1 MANEITTVETRI
13 NGKQAKAELAE
24 MQQRCK
30 DLQKA
35 YTDAAKA
42 GDKSAKDIYKELKTA
57 RQELRQMQRDV
68 VNVDNVLKNLSK
80 ASPKE
85 LSTTLRTLTRQL
97 NDIERGSA
105 AWDEQKKKIAAVKA
119 ELQKVNT
126 VVGEQEKGWARVKS
140 TIQAWQVGIVAAI
153 GAVTR
158 FVSGIGNSVE
168 AFAAMD
174 HEMTNVQKYTGMTKD
189 QVESLNESFK
199 KMDTRTSREELNKL
213 AQDAGRLGKSSEED
227 VLGFVRAADQI
238 NVALDDLGEGATLTL
253 SKLTGIFGDEAIYG
267 TETALL
273 KVGSVINEL
282 SQNCSASAPFIA
294 EFTSRLGGVASQAHM
309 NISQVMGFAAVL
321 DTANA
326 GLEASSTALSQI
338 IVKLYKEPA
347 KFANAAGMDVK
358 KFTELVKT
366 DANAAL
372 IELLDTMSKSGD
384 MSVLAPMLADMGVK
398 GSEAVKTLTTLA
410 GRIDDVKAQQQAAAE
425 AYAEGTSVTNEAA
438 IQNGD
443 YQAQLV
449 KSKNAL
455 HELTVELGAKLA
467 PVMTTTNNVL
477 VGLGRALMSVVGW
490 VNQHWRLLL
499 SLTAAVVAYNVAVNL
514 AVIRTKALALWTS
527 TITVLQKAWTA
538 VQMLAASAVA
548 LLSGNVTRATAA
560 FRVFSGVLKANPI
573 GLLVSVITAAVAGLA
588 LLATKTR
595 EQSAAQKALNDIK
608 KDAVSKSQE
617 EITKINLLVGAMNDE
632 HLSMKE
638 RARAANELNRII
650 PNYNAQLDAT
660 TGKYK
665 ANKKAL
671 DDYITSLIR
680 QYEVEGAKAQ
690 LSDIG
695 KKRAQARI
703 DLAEAG
709 KSLDAAKQN
718 AANLATQKAVG
729 SGGAAPSSSA
739 MAQMGASAEIAG
751 AERRIRKL
759 NDDIKNLNAIEKTIT
774 DAYKSDI
781 YKSVVNSTVSGTGD
795 NDPDDGDGGGGKG
808 NQSGKF
814 DAEENW
820 QAEQELRAEIAY
832 KQGELSFKQ
841 YTEKI
846 ASINDEFYKKILS
859 RTDLSEKERLEYTNE
874 MLDSKRKAEED
885 SAKISAQEEQQRYDE
900 KMARWK
906 QRYIDDEISRET
918 YNAGLEL
925 IELDHHTRLT
935 KIYKDGTDERK
946 KAEKAIQELELK
958 SKGGTA
964 SANTDGMQ
972 AAEFKQKYFGN
983 SAEEDAAAYGASM
996 AVLDAVYNDEVA
1008 KAAGNKQEL
1017 LRLEEAYQQAKAS
1030 LAKQYNQQIADD
1042 QVSAAEEAY
1051 NRMQDFFNSDGYQKT
1066 SQAVGSVMGGLSDIF
1081 SGVTSLIQANLQM
1094 QTDAIEKR
1102 YDKEISL
1109 AEGNNYKVK
1118 KLEDKRDK
1126 EIAKAKNKANKKMF
1140 AMQLIQ
1146 AIAQTAQNAITGF
1159 GTGLQAGFPL
1169 GLVLAPALA
1178 SMALIS
1184 GGIQIAMIKKQQQ
1197 QAASTGYS
1205 AGGFTKPGAV
1215 NEPAGIV
1222 HAGEWVASQRLVN
1235 NPKTRPL
1242 INALEQAQRSN
1253 TIGTISSAD
1262 VSRSITAPMATAS
1275 AASEDKTAS
1284 NRDELAT
1291 TLRKLNTRL
1300 EQPFVTVNTV
1310 TGDTGIKKAQDD
1322 YERLMRNKNPK
1333 K

>member
-13 NGKQAKAELAE
+13 NGRQAKAELAE

-42 GDKSAKDIYKELKTA
+42 GDKSAKDIYKELKVA
-57 RQELRQMQRDV
+57 RNELRQMQRDV
-68 VNVDNVLKNLSK
+68 VSVDNVLKNLSK

-85 LSTTLRTLTRQL
+85 LSSTLRTLTRQL

-105 AWDEQKKKIAAVKA
+105 AWEEQKRKIAAVKA

-140 TIQAWQVGIVAAI
+140 NIKEWQVGIVAAI

-174 HEMTNVQKYTGMTKD
+174 HEMTNVQKYTGMTKE

-253 SKLTGIFGDEAIYG
+253 SKLTGIFGDEEIYG

-384 MSVLAPMLADMGVK
+384 MSVLAPMLDDMGVK

-425 AYAEGTSVTNEAA
+425 AYAEGTSVTKEAA

-449 KSKNAL
+449 KSKKAL
-455 HELTVELGAKLA
+455 HELVVELGAKLA
-467 PVMTTTNNVL
+467 PIMTTTNNVL

-490 VNQHWRLLL
+490 VNQHWRLLV

-548 LLSGNVTRATAA
+548 LLSGNVSRATAA

-608 KDAVSKSQE
+608 KDAVGKAQE
-617 EITKINLLVGAMNDE
+617 EITKINLLNAAMNDE
-632 HLSMKE
+632 NLSMKE

-690 LSDIG
+690 LADIG

-709 KSLDAAKQN
+709 KSLDAAKKN

-781 YKSVVNSTVSGTGD
+781 YKSVVNNTVSGTGD
-795 NDPDDGDGGGGKG
+795 NAPDDGDGGGGKG
-808 NQSGKF
+808 NQPGKF

-832 KQGELSFKQ
+832 KKGELSYKQ

-846 ASINDEFYKKILS
+846 ASINDEFYRKILS

-874 MLDSKRKAEED
+874 MLDAKQKAEGD
-885 SAKISAQEEQQRYDE
+885 GAKVSAQDEQQRYE
-900 KMARWK
+900 ERMARWK

-918 YNAGLEL
+918 YNEGLEL
-925 IELDHHTRLT
+925 IELDHQTRLT
-935 KIYKDGTDERK
+935 KIYKEGTEERK
-946 KAEKAIQELELK
+946 KAEKAIQDLELK

-964 SANTDGMQ
+964 SANTDDKQ
-972 AAEFKQKYFGN
+972 AADFKQKYFGN

-1126 EIAKAKNKANKKMF
+1126 DIAKAKNKANKKMF

-1275 AASEDKTAS
+1275 AASEAKTAS

-1322 YERLMRNKNPK
+1322 YERLMRNKNK

>member
-30 DLQKA
+30 DLQRA

-80 ASPKE
+80 ASPRE

-105 AWDEQKKKIAAVKA
+105 AWDEQKRKIAAVKA

-140 TIQAWQVGIVAAI
+140 TVQAWQVGIVAAI

-189 QVESLNESFK
+189 QVESLNEEFK

-372 IELLDTMSKSGD
+372 IELLGTMSKSGD

-425 AYAEGTSVTNEAA
+425 AYAEGTSVTKEAS

-449 KSKNAL
+449 KSKKAL
-455 HELTVELGAKLA
+455 HELVVELGAKLA

-490 VNQHWRLLL
+490 VNQHWRLLV

-514 AVIRTKALALWTS
+514 AVIKTKALALWTS

-608 KDAVSKSQE
+608 KDAASKAQE
-617 EITKINLLVGAMNDE
+617 EITKINLLVDAMNDE
-632 HLSMKE
+632 NLSMKE

-660 TGKYK
+660 TGKYRANASALKDYVTQLVRKYEIEGAKDKLAAIGKQRAEASLNLAK
-665 ANKKAL
+665 ANKELENAQKG
-671 DDYITSLIR
+671 T
-680 QYEVEGAKAQ
+680 AKAPDNQ
-690 LSDIG
+690 FVPAGAAIDATS
-695 KKRAQARI
+695 RAQIAKESTITGIKGRI
-703 DLAEAG
+703 
-709 KSLDAAKQN
+709 
-718 AANLATQKAVG
+718 
-729 SGGAAPSSSA
+729 
-739 MAQMGASAEIAG
+739 
-751 AERRIRKL
+751 ERI
-759 NDDIKNLNAIEKTIT
+759 NKTIEGL
-774 DAYKSDI
+774 DKQVAAISDVYGEGLRKSAVESIVEDT
-781 YKSVVNSTVSGTGD
+781 SPESTGTGT
-795 NDPDDGDGGGGKG
+795 GGGKG

-814 DAEENW
+814 DSEENW

-832 KQGELSFKQ
+832 KQGELSYKQ

-846 ASINDEFYKKILS
+846 ASINDEFYKKILN
-859 RTDLSEKERLEYTNE
+859 RTDLSEKECLEYTNE

-885 SAKISAQEEQQRYDE
+885 SAKISAQGEQQRYDE

-918 YNAGLEL
+918 YNEGLEL
-925 IELDHHTRLT
+925 IELDHQTRLT
-935 KIYKDGTDERK
+935 KIYKEGTEGRK
-946 KAEKAIQELELK
+946 KAEKAIQDLELK

-964 SANTDGMQ
+964 SANSDDKQ
-972 AAEFKQKYFGN
+972 AAEFRQKYFGN

-996 AVLDAVYNDEVA
+996 AVLDAVYNEEVA

-1017 LRLEEAYQQAKAS
+1017 LRLEEAYQQAKLS

-1140 AMQLIQ
+1140 AMQIIQ
-1146 AIAQTAQNAITGF
+1146 AVAQTAQNAITGF

-1178 SMALIS
+1178 TMALVS

-1197 QAASTGYS
+1197 QAASTGY
-1205 AGGFTKPGAV
+1205 AVGGFTKPGAV

-1222 HAGEWVASQRLVN
+1222 HAGEWVASQKLVN

-1242 INALEQAQRSN
+1242 INALEEAQRSN

-1275 AASEDKTAS
+1275 AASEAKTES

>member
-68 VNVDNVLKNLSK
+68 VNVDNVLKNLTK

-153 GAVTR
+153 GAVAR

-425 AYAEGTSVTNEAA
+425 AYAEGTSVTKEAA

-449 KSKNAL
+449 KSKKAL
-455 HELTVELGAKLA
+455 HELVVELGAKLA

-490 VNQHWRLLL
+490 VNQHWRLLV

-514 AVIRTKALALWTS
+514 AVIRVKALALWTS
-527 TITVLQKAWTA
+527 TITVLQKAWAA

-560 FRVFSGVLKANPI
+560 FRVFSSVLKANPI

-608 KDAVSKSQE
+608 KDAVSKAQE
-617 EITKINLLVGAMNDE
+617 EITKINLLVDAMNDE
-632 HLSMKE
+632 NLSMKE
-638 RARAANELNRII
+638 RAKAANELNRII

-665 ANKKAL
+665 ANASAL
-671 DDYITSLIR
+671 KDYVTQLVR
-680 QYEVEGAKAQ
+680 KYEIEGAKDKLAA
-690 LSDIG
+690 IG
-695 KKRAQARI
+695 KQRAEASLNLAKANKELENAQKGTAKAPDNQFVPAGAAIDATSRAQIAKESTITGIKGRI
-703 DLAEAG
+703 
-709 KSLDAAKQN
+709 
-718 AANLATQKAVG
+718 
-729 SGGAAPSSSA
+729 
-739 MAQMGASAEIAG
+739 
-751 AERRIRKL
+751 ERI
-759 NDDIKNLNAIEKTIT
+759 NKTIEGL
-774 DAYKSDI
+774 DKQVAAISDVYGEGLRKSAVESIVEDT
-781 YKSVVNSTVSGTGD
+781 SPEGTGT
-795 NDPDDGDGGGGKG
+795 GTGGGKG

-814 DAEENW
+814 DTEENW
-820 QAEQELRAEIAY
+820 QVEQELRAEIDY
-832 KQGELSFKQ
+832 KQGELSYKQ

-918 YNAGLEL
+918 YNEGLEL
-925 IELDHHTRLT
+925 IELDHQTRLT
-935 KIYKDGTDERK
+935 KIYKDGTEERK
-946 KAEKAIQELELK
+946 KAEKAIQDLELK

-964 SANTDGMQ
+964 SANTDDKQ
-972 AAEFKQKYFGN
+972 AADFKQKYFGN

-1017 LRLEEAYQQAKAS
+1017 LRLEEAYQQAKLS

-1126 EIAKAKNKANKKMF
+1126 DIAKAKNKANKKMF

-1197 QAASTGYS
+1197 QAASTGYA

-1222 HAGEWVASQRLVN
+1222 HSGEWVASQRLVN
-1235 NPKTRPL
+1235 NPETRPL

-1275 AASEDKTAS
+1275 AASEAKTAS

-1322 YERLMRNKNPK
+1322 YERLMRNKNK

>member
-13 NGKQAKAELAE
+13 NGKQAKTELAE

-35 YTDAAKA
+35 YADAAKA
-42 GDKSAKDIYKELKTA
+42 GDKSAKDIYKELKIA
-57 RQELRQMQRDV
+57 RNELRQMQRDV
-68 VNVDNVLKNLSK
+68 VSVDNVLKNLSK

-105 AWDEQKKKIAAVKA
+105 AWEEQKRKIAAVKA

-126 VVGEQEKGWARVKS
+126 VVGEQEKGWARVKNGIKS
-140 TIQAWQVGIVAAI
+140 WQAGIAAGI
-153 GAVTR
+153 GYIKD

-189 QVESLNESFK
+189 QVESLNEEFK

-213 AQDAGRLGKSSEED
+213 AQDAGRLGKTSEED

-253 SKLTGIFGDEAIYG
+253 SKLTGIFGDEKIYG

-347 KFANAAGMDVK
+347 KFAEAAGIDVK

-372 IELLDTMSKSGD
+372 IELLDTMRKSGD

-425 AYAEGTSVTNEAA
+425 AYAEGTSVTREAE
-438 IQNGD
+438 IQNSD
-443 YQAQLV
+443 YQAQLE
-449 KSKNAL
+449 KSKKSL
-455 HELTVELGAKLA
+455 HELTIELGMKLA
-467 PVMTTTNNVL
+467 SVMTTTNNIL
-477 VGLGRALMSVVGW
+477 VGLGRAFMSVAGW
-490 VNQHWRLLL
+490 VGEHWRLLVT
-499 SLTAAVVAYNVAVNL
+499 LTAAIVAYNVAVNL

-527 TITVLQKAWTA
+527 AITVLQKAWTA
-538 VQMLAASAVA
+538 VQMLAAAAVA

-588 LLATKTR
+588 LLITRTKQ
-595 EQSAAQKALNDIK
+595 QSAAQKALNKIK
-608 KDAVSKSQE
+608 EEAVVKAQD
-617 EITKINLLVGAMNDE
+617 EIRNVNLLVEAMNDVR
-632 HLSMKE
+632 LSMEE
-638 RARAANELNRII
+638 RAKAANELNRII
-650 PNYNAQLDAT
+650 PDYNAQLDAT

-665 ANKKAL
+665 SNKKAL
-671 DDYITSLIR
+671 DDYIASLIR

-703 DLAEAG
+703 DLIEAG
-709 KSLDAAKQN
+709 KSLNAAKQN
-718 AANLATQKAVG
+718 AANLATQKVAG

-751 AERRIRKL
+751 AERRINKL
-759 NDDIKNLNAIEKTIT
+759 NDTIKNLDELEKTIV
-774 DAYKSDI
+774 DAYKPGLIASAI
-781 YKSVVNSTVSGTGD
+781 ASTTPETDGID
-795 NDPDDGDGGGGKG
+795 PPDDTDKDKG
-808 NQSGKF
+808 SKPGKF

-832 KQGELSFKQ
+832 KQGELSYKQ

-846 ASINDEFYKKILS
+846 AAINDEFYQKILS
-859 RTDLSEKERLEYTNE
+859 RTDLSENERLEYTND
-874 MLDSKRKAEED
+874 MLDAKRKAEED
-885 SAKISAQEEQQRYDE
+885 SAKISAQAEQQRYDE
-900 KMARWK
+900 NMARWK
-906 QRYIDDEISRET
+906 QRYIDDEISREA
-918 YNAGLEL
+918 YNEGLEL
-925 IELDHHTRLT
+925 IELDHQTRLT
-935 KIYKDGTDERK
+935 QIYKEGTEERK
-946 KAEKAIQELELK
+946 KAEKALQDAQLK
-958 SKGGTA
+958 SKNENPVKA
-964 SANTDGMQ
+964 DDGQ
-972 AAEFKQKYFGN
+972 AAQFKQKYFGN
-983 SAEEDAAAYGASM
+983 NAEENAAAYAASM
-996 AVLDAVYNDEVA
+996 SVLDTVYQDEVA
-1008 KAAGNKQEL
+1008 KAAGNKEEL
-1017 LRLEEAYQQAKAS
+1017 LRLEEAYQQAR
-1030 LAKQYNQQIADD
+1030 LNIAKQYNQEIGDD
-1042 QVSAAEEAY
+1042 QVSAAENAY
-1051 NRMQDFFNSDGYQKT
+1051 NNMQEFFNSEGYQKT
-1066 SQAVGSVMGGLSDIF
+1066 SQAVGNVMGGLNDIF

-1109 AEGNNYKVK
+1109 AEGNSYKVK

-1140 AMQLIQ
+1140 AMQIIQ

-1178 SMALIS
+1178 AMALVS

-1197 QAASTGYS
+1197 QAASTGY
-1205 AGGFTKPGAV
+1205 AVGGFTKPGAV

-1222 HAGEWVASQRLVN
+1222 HAGEWVASQKLVN

-1275 AASEDKTAS
+1275 AASETKTTS
-1284 NRDELAT
+1284 NRDELT
-1291 TLRKLNTRL
+1291 STLQQLNTRL
-1300 EQPFVTVNTV
+1300 QQPFVTVNTI

-1322 YERLMRNKNPK
+1322 YEKLMRNKNPK
-1333 K
+1333 TK

>member
-42 GDKSAKDIYKELKTA
+42 GDKSAKDIFKELKTA

-97 NDIERGSA
+97 NDVERGSA
-105 AWDEQKKKIAAVKA
+105 AWDEQKRKIAAVKA
-119 ELQKVNT
+119 ELQKVNA
-126 VVGEQEKGWARVKS
+126 VVGEQEKGWARLKS
-140 TIQAWQVGIVAAI
+140 TVQAWQVGIVAAI

-174 HEMTNVQKYTGMTKD
+174 HEMTNVQKYTGMTKE

-282 SQNCSASAPFIA
+282 SQNCSASAPYIA

-425 AYAEGTSVTNEAA
+425 AYAEGTSVTKEAA

-449 KSKNAL
+449 KSKKAL
-455 HELTVELGAKLA
+455 HELVVELGAKLA

-490 VNQHWRLLL
+490 VNQHWRLLV

-514 AVIRTKALALWTS
+514 AVIRVKALALWTS

-608 KDAVSKSQE
+608 KDAVSKSQD
-617 EITKINLLVGAMNDE
+617 EITKINLLVDAMNDE
-632 HLSMKE
+632 NLSMKE
-638 RARAANELNRII
+638 RAKAANELNRII

-665 ANKKAL
+665 ANASAL
-671 DDYITSLIR
+671 KDYVTQLVR
-680 QYEVEGAKAQ
+680 KYEIEGAKDKLAA
-690 LSDIG
+690 IG
-695 KKRAQARI
+695 KQRAEASLNLAKANKELENAQKGTAKAHDNQFVPAGAAIDATSRAQIAKESSITGIKGRI
-703 DLAEAG
+703 
-709 KSLDAAKQN
+709 
-718 AANLATQKAVG
+718 
-729 SGGAAPSSSA
+729 
-739 MAQMGASAEIAG
+739 
-751 AERRIRKL
+751 ERI
-759 NDDIKNLNAIEKTIT
+759 NKTIEGL
-774 DAYKSDI
+774 DKQVAAISDVYGEGLRKSAVESIVEDT
-781 YKSVVNSTVSGTGD
+781 SPEGTGT
-795 NDPDDGDGGGGKG
+795 GTGGGKG

-814 DAEENW
+814 DTEENW

-832 KQGELSFKQ
+832 KQGELSYKQ

-846 ASINDEFYKKILS
+846 ASINDEFYKKIRN
-859 RTDLSEKERLEYTNE
+859 RTDLSEKERLGYTNE

-906 QRYIDDEISRET
+906 QRYSDDEISRET

-925 IELDHHTRLT
+925 IELDHQTRLT

-964 SANTDGMQ
+964 SANTDGKQ

-1197 QAASTGYS
+1197 QAASTGYA

-1275 AASEDKTAS
+1275 AASEAKTAS

>member
-68 VNVDNVLKNLSK
+68 VNVDNVLKNLTK

-158 FVSGIGNSVE
+158 FVSGIGNSVG

-425 AYAEGTSVTNEAA
+425 AYAEGTSVTKEAA

-443 YQAQLV
+443 YQAHLV
-449 KSKNAL
+449 KSKKAL
-455 HELTVELGAKLA
+455 HELVVELGAKLA

-477 VGLGRALMSVVGW
+477 VGLGRALMSVIGW
-490 VNQHWRLLL
+490 VNQHWRLLV

-608 KDAVSKSQE
+608 KDAVSKAQE
-617 EITKINLLVGAMNDE
+617 EITKINLLNAAMNDE
-632 HLSMKE
+632 NLSMKE
-638 RARAANELNRII
+638 RAKAANELNRII

-660 TGKYK
+660 TSKYRANASALKDYVTQLVRKYEIEGAKDKLSAIGKQRAEASLNLAK
-665 ANKKAL
+665 ANKELENAQKG
-671 DDYITSLIR
+671 T
-680 QYEVEGAKAQ
+680 AKAPDNQ
-690 LSDIG
+690 FVPAGAAIDATS
-695 KKRAQARI
+695 RAQIAKESTITGIKGRI
-703 DLAEAG
+703 
-709 KSLDAAKQN
+709 
-718 AANLATQKAVG
+718 
-729 SGGAAPSSSA
+729 
-739 MAQMGASAEIAG
+739 
-751 AERRIRKL
+751 ERI
-759 NDDIKNLNAIEKTIT
+759 NKTIEGL
-774 DAYKSDI
+774 DKQVAAISDVYGEGLRKSAVESIVEDT
-781 YKSVVNSTVSGTGD
+781 SPEGTSTGT
-795 NDPDDGDGGGGKG
+795 GGGKG

-814 DAEENW
+814 DSEENW

-832 KQGELSFKQ
+832 KQGELSYKQ

-925 IELDHHTRLT
+925 IELDHQTRLT

-964 SANTDGMQ
+964 SANTDDKQ

-1017 LRLEEAYQQAKAS
+1017 LRLEEAYQQAKLS

-1126 EIAKAKNKANKKMF
+1126 DIAKAKNKANKKMF
-1140 AMQLIQ
+1140 AMQVIQ

-1275 AASEDKTAS
+1275 AASEAKTAS
-1284 NRDELAT
+1284 NSDELAT

-1322 YERLMRNKNPK
+1322 YERLMRNKNK

>member
-30 DLQKA
+30 DLQRA

-80 ASPKE
+80 ASPRE

-105 AWDEQKKKIAAVKA
+105 AWDEQKRKIAAVKA

-140 TIQAWQVGIVAAI
+140 TVQAWQVGIVAAI

-189 QVESLNESFK
+189 QVESLNEEFK

-338 IVKLYKEPA
+338 IVRLYKEPA

-372 IELLDTMSKSGD
+372 IELLGTMSKSGD

-425 AYAEGTSVTNEAA
+425 AYAEGTSVTKEAS

-449 KSKNAL
+449 KSKKAL
-455 HELTVELGAKLA
+455 HELVVELGAKLA

-490 VNQHWRLLL
+490 VNQHWRLLV

-514 AVIRTKALALWTS
+514 AVIKTKALALWTS

-608 KDAVSKSQE
+608 KDAASKAQE
-617 EITKINLLVGAMNDE
+617 EITKINLLVDAMNDE
-632 HLSMKE
+632 NLSMKE

-660 TGKYK
+660 TGKYRANASALKDYVTQLVRKYEIEGAKDKLAAIGKQRAEASLNLAK
-665 ANKKAL
+665 ANKELENAQKG
-671 DDYITSLIR
+671 T
-680 QYEVEGAKAQ
+680 AKAPDNQ
-690 LSDIG
+690 FVPAGAAIDATS
-695 KKRAQARI
+695 RAQIAKESTITGIKGRI
-703 DLAEAG
+703 
-709 KSLDAAKQN
+709 
-718 AANLATQKAVG
+718 
-729 SGGAAPSSSA
+729 
-739 MAQMGASAEIAG
+739 
-751 AERRIRKL
+751 ERI
-759 NDDIKNLNAIEKTIT
+759 NKTIEGL
-774 DAYKSDI
+774 DKQVAAISDVYGEGLRKSAVESIVEDT
-781 YKSVVNSTVSGTGD
+781 SPESTGTGT
-795 NDPDDGDGGGGKG
+795 GGGKG

-814 DAEENW
+814 DSEENW

-832 KQGELSFKQ
+832 KQGELSYKQ

-846 ASINDEFYKKILS
+846 ASINDEFYKKILN
-859 RTDLSEKERLEYTNE
+859 RTDLSEKECLEYTNE

-885 SAKISAQEEQQRYDE
+885 SAKISAQGEQQRYDE

-918 YNAGLEL
+918 YNEGLEL
-925 IELDHHTRLT
+925 IELDHQTRLT
-935 KIYKDGTDERK
+935 KIYKEGTEGRK
-946 KAEKAIQELELK
+946 KAEKAIQDLELK

-964 SANTDGMQ
+964 SANSDDKQ
-972 AAEFKQKYFGN
+972 AAEFRQKYFGN

-996 AVLDAVYNDEVA
+996 AVLDAVYNEEVA

-1017 LRLEEAYQQAKAS
+1017 LRLEEAYQQAKLS

-1140 AMQLIQ
+1140 AMQIIQ
-1146 AIAQTAQNAITGF
+1146 AVAQTAQNAITGF

-1178 SMALIS
+1178 TMALVS

-1197 QAASTGYS
+1197 QAASTGY
-1205 AGGFTKPGAV
+1205 AVGGFTKPGAV

-1222 HAGEWVASQRLVN
+1222 HAGEWVASQKLVN

-1242 INALEQAQRSN
+1242 INALEEAQRSN

-1275 AASEDKTAS
+1275 AASEAKTES

>member
-105 AWDEQKKKIAAVKA
+105 AWDEQKRKIAAVKA

-238 NVALDDLGEGATLTL
+238 NVALDDLGDGATLTL

-425 AYAEGTSVTNEAA
+425 AYAEGTSVTKEAA

-449 KSKNAL
+449 KSKKAL
-455 HELTVELGAKLA
+455 HELVVELGAKLA

-490 VNQHWRLLL
+490 VNQHWRLLA

-608 KDAVSKSQE
+608 KDAVSKSQD
-617 EITKINLLVGAMNDE
+617 EITKINLLVDAMNDE
-632 HLSMKE
+632 NLSMKE
-638 RARAANELNRII
+638 RAKAANELNRII

-665 ANKKAL
+665 ANASAL
-671 DDYITSLIR
+671 KDYVTQLVR
-680 QYEVEGAKAQ
+680 KYEIEGAKDKLAA
-690 LSDIG
+690 IG
-695 KKRAQARI
+695 KQRAEASLNLAKANKELENAQKGTAKAPDNQFVPAGASIDATSRAQIAKESTITGIKGRI
-703 DLAEAG
+703 
-709 KSLDAAKQN
+709 
-718 AANLATQKAVG
+718 
-729 SGGAAPSSSA
+729 
-739 MAQMGASAEIAG
+739 
-751 AERRIRKL
+751 ERI
-759 NDDIKNLNAIEKTIT
+759 NKTIEGL
-774 DAYKSDI
+774 DKQVAAISDVYGEGLRKSAVESIVEDT
-781 YKSVVNSTVSGTGD
+781 SPEGTGT
-795 NDPDDGDGGGGKG
+795 GTGGGKG

-814 DAEENW
+814 DTEENW

-832 KQGELSFKQ
+832 KQGELSYKQ

-846 ASINDEFYKKILS
+846 ASINDEFYRKILS

-906 QRYIDDEISRET
+906 QRYIDDEISQET
-918 YNAGLEL
+918 YNEGLEL
-925 IELDHHTRLT
+925 IELDHQTRLT
-935 KIYKDGTDERK
+935 KIYKDGTEERK
-946 KAEKAIQELELK
+946 KAEKAIQDMELK

-964 SANTDGMQ
+964 SANTDDKQ

-1017 LRLEEAYQQAKAS
+1017 LRLEEAYQQAKLS

-1140 AMQLIQ
+1140 AMQVIQ

-1178 SMALIS
+1178 TMALVS

-1205 AGGFTKPGAV
+1205 AGGFPTPGAV

-1275 AASEDKTAS
+1275 AASEAKTAS

-1322 YERLMRNKNPK
+1322 YERLMRNKNK

>member
-105 AWDEQKKKIAAVKA
+105 AWEEQRRKIAAVKA
-119 ELQKVNT
+119 ELQKVNA

-140 TIQAWQVGIVAAI
+140 NIKEWQVGIVAAI

-174 HEMTNVQKYTGMTKD
+174 HEMTNVQKYTGMTKE
-189 QVESLNESFK
+189 QVESLNEELK

-253 SKLTGIFGDEAIYG
+253 SKLTGIFGDEEIYG

-294 EFTSRLGGVASQAHM
+294 EFTSRLGGVASQARM

-425 AYAEGTSVTNEAA
+425 AYAEGTSVTKEAA

-449 KSKNAL
+449 KSKKAL
-455 HELTVELGAKLA
+455 HELVVELGAKLA

-490 VNQHWRLLL
+490 VNQHWRLLV

-514 AVIRTKALALWTS
+514 AVIKTKALALWTS

-608 KDAVSKSQE
+608 KDAVSKAQE

-632 HLSMKE
+632 NLSMKE
-638 RARAANELNRII
+638 RAKAANELNRII

-660 TGKYK
+660 TGKYRANASALKDYVTQLVRKYEIEGAKDKLAAIGKQRAEASLNLAK
-665 ANKKAL
+665 ANKELENAQKG
-671 DDYITSLIR
+671 T
-680 QYEVEGAKAQ
+680 AKAPDNQ
-690 LSDIG
+690 FVPAGASIDATS
-695 KKRAQARI
+695 RAQIAKESTITGIKGRI
-703 DLAEAG
+703 
-709 KSLDAAKQN
+709 
-718 AANLATQKAVG
+718 
-729 SGGAAPSSSA
+729 
-739 MAQMGASAEIAG
+739 
-751 AERRIRKL
+751 ERI
-759 NDDIKNLNAIEKTIT
+759 NKTIEGL
-774 DAYKSDI
+774 DKQVAAISDVYGEGLRKSAVESIVEDT
-781 YKSVVNSTVSGTGD
+781 SPEGTGT
-795 NDPDDGDGGGGKG
+795 GTGGGGKG
-808 NQSGKF
+808 NGAGKF

-832 KQGELSFKQ
+832 KRGELSYKQ

-846 ASINDEFYKKILS
+846 ASINDEFYKKILN

-874 MLDSKRKAEED
+874 MLDAKRKAEED
-885 SAKISAQEEQQRYDE
+885 GAKVSAQDEQQRYDD

-918 YNAGLEL
+918 YNEGLEL
-925 IELDHHTRLT
+925 IELDHQTRLT
-935 KIYKDGTDERK
+935 KIYKDGTEERK
-946 KAEKAIQELELK
+946 KAEKAIQDMELK

-964 SANTDGMQ
+964 SANTDDKQ

-1017 LRLEEAYQQAKAS
+1017 LRLEEAYQQAKLS

-1140 AMQLIQ
+1140 AMQVIQ

-1275 AASEDKTAS
+1275 AASEAKTAS

-1322 YERLMRNKNPK
+1322 YERLMRNKNK

>member
-42 GDKSAKDIYKELKTA
+42 GDKSAKNIYKELKTA

-105 AWDEQKKKIAAVKA
+105 AWDEQKRKIAAVKA
-119 ELQKVNT
+119 ELQKVNA
-126 VVGEQEKGWARVKS
+126 VVGEQEKGWARLKS
-140 TIQAWQVGIVAAI
+140 TVQAWQVGIVAAI

-253 SKLTGIFGDEAIYG
+253 SKLTGIFGDEEIYG

-358 KFTELVKT
+358 KFSELVKT

-425 AYAEGTSVTNEAA
+425 AYAEGTSVTKEAA

-449 KSKNAL
+449 KSKKAL
-455 HELTVELGAKLA
+455 HELVVELGAKLA

-490 VNQHWRLLL
+490 VNQHWRLLV

-560 FRVFSGVLKANPI
+560 FRVFLGVLKANPI

-595 EQSAAQKALNDIK
+595 EQSAAQKALTDIK
-608 KDAVSKSQE
+608 KDAVSKAQE
-617 EITKINLLVGAMNDE
+617 EITKINLLVDAMNDE
-632 HLSMKE
+632 NLSMKE

-660 TGKYK
+660 TGKYRANASALKDYVTQLVRKYEIEGAKDKLAAIGKQRAEASLNLAK
-665 ANKKAL
+665 ANKELENAQKG
-671 DDYITSLIR
+671 T
-680 QYEVEGAKAQ
+680 AKAPDNQ
-690 LSDIG
+690 FVPAGAAIDATS
-695 KKRAQARI
+695 RAQIAKESTITGIKGRI
-703 DLAEAG
+703 
-709 KSLDAAKQN
+709 
-718 AANLATQKAVG
+718 
-729 SGGAAPSSSA
+729 
-739 MAQMGASAEIAG
+739 
-751 AERRIRKL
+751 ERI
-759 NDDIKNLNAIEKTIT
+759 NKTIEGL
-774 DAYKSDI
+774 DKQVAAISDVYGEGLRKSAVESIVEDT
-781 YKSVVNSTVSGTGD
+781 SPEGTGT
-795 NDPDDGDGGGGKG
+795 GTGGGGKG
-808 NQSGKF
+808 NQPGKF
-814 DAEENW
+814 DSEENW

-832 KQGELSFKQ
+832 KKGELSYKQ

-846 ASINDEFYKKILS
+846 ASINDEFYKKILN

-885 SAKISAQEEQQRYDE
+885 SAKISSQEEQQRYDE

-918 YNAGLEL
+918 YNEGLEL
-925 IELDHHTRLT
+925 IELDHQTRLT
-935 KIYKDGTDERK
+935 KIYKDGTEERK
-946 KAEKAIQELELK
+946 KAEKAIQDMELK

-964 SANTDGMQ
+964 SANTNDKQ

-1017 LRLEEAYQQAKAS
+1017 LRLEEAYQQAKLS

-1118 KLEDKRDK
+1118 KLEEKRDK

-1178 SMALIS
+1178 TMALVS

-1205 AGGFTKPGAV
+1205 AGGFTEPGAV
-1215 NEPAGIV
+1215 NKPAGIV

-1275 AASEDKTAS
+1275 AASEAKTAS

>member
-30 DLQKA
+30 DLQRA

-80 ASPKE
+80 ASPRE

-105 AWDEQKKKIAAVKA
+105 AWDEQKRKIAAVKA

-140 TIQAWQVGIVAAI
+140 TVQAWQVGIVAAI

-189 QVESLNESFK
+189 QVESLNEEFK

-425 AYAEGTSVTNEAA
+425 AYAEGTSVTKEAS

-449 KSKNAL
+449 KSKKAL
-455 HELTVELGAKLA
+455 HELVVELGAKLA

-490 VNQHWRLLL
+490 VNQHWRLLV

-514 AVIRTKALALWTS
+514 AVIKTKALALWTS

-608 KDAVSKSQE
+608 KDAASKAQE
-617 EITKINLLVGAMNDE
+617 EITKINLLVDAMNDE
-632 HLSMKE
+632 NLSMKE

-660 TGKYK
+660 TGKYRANASALKDYVTQLVRKYEIEGAKDKLAAIGKQRAEASLNLAK
-665 ANKKAL
+665 ANKELENAQKG
-671 DDYITSLIR
+671 T
-680 QYEVEGAKAQ
+680 AKAPDNQ
-690 LSDIG
+690 FVPAGAAIDATS
-695 KKRAQARI
+695 RAQIAKESTITGIKGRI
-703 DLAEAG
+703 
-709 KSLDAAKQN
+709 
-718 AANLATQKAVG
+718 
-729 SGGAAPSSSA
+729 
-739 MAQMGASAEIAG
+739 
-751 AERRIRKL
+751 ERI
-759 NDDIKNLNAIEKTIT
+759 NKTIEGL
-774 DAYKSDI
+774 DKQVAAISDVYGEGLRKSAVESIVEDT
-781 YKSVVNSTVSGTGD
+781 SPESTGTGT
-795 NDPDDGDGGGGKG
+795 GGGKG

-814 DAEENW
+814 DSEENW

-832 KQGELSFKQ
+832 KQGELSYKQ

-846 ASINDEFYKKILS
+846 ASINDEFYKKILN
-859 RTDLSEKERLEYTNE
+859 RTDLSEKECLEYTNE

-918 YNAGLEL
+918 YNEGLEL
-925 IELDHHTRLT
+925 IELDHQTRLT
-935 KIYKDGTDERK
+935 KIYKEGTEGRK
-946 KAEKAIQELELK
+946 KAEKAIQDLELK

-964 SANTDGMQ
+964 SANSDDKQ
-972 AAEFKQKYFGN
+972 AAEFRQKYFGN

-996 AVLDAVYNDEVA
+996 AVLDAVYNEEVA

-1017 LRLEEAYQQAKAS
+1017 LRLEEAYQQAKLS

-1109 AEGNNYKVK
+1109 AEGNSYKVK

-1140 AMQLIQ
+1140 AMQIIQ
-1146 AIAQTAQNAITGF
+1146 AVAQTAQNAITGF

-1178 SMALIS
+1178 TMALVS

-1197 QAASTGYS
+1197 QAASTGY
-1205 AGGFTKPGAV
+1205 AVGGFTKPGAV

-1222 HAGEWVASQRLVN
+1222 HAGEWVASQKLVN

-1242 INALEQAQRSN
+1242 INALEEAQRSN

-1275 AASEDKTAS
+1275 AASEAKTES

>member
-105 AWDEQKKKIAAVKA
+105 AWDEQKRKIAAVKA
-119 ELQKVNT
+119 ELQKVNS

-140 TIQAWQVGIVAAI
+140 TVQAWQVGIVAAI

-384 MSVLAPMLADMGVK
+384 MSVLAPMLADMGIK

-425 AYAEGTSVTNEAA
+425 AYSEGTSVTEEAA

-449 KSKNAL
+449 KSKKAL
-455 HELTVELGAKLA
+455 HELVVELGAKLA

-490 VNQHWRLLL
+490 VNQHWRLLV
-499 SLTAAVVAYNVAVNL
+499 SLTAVVVAYNVAVNL

-608 KDAVSKSQE
+608 KDAVSKSQD
-617 EITKINLLVGAMNDE
+617 EITKINLLVDAMNDE
-632 HLSMKE
+632 NLSMKE
-638 RARAANELNRII
+638 RAKAANELNRII

-665 ANKKAL
+665 ANASAL
-671 DDYITSLIR
+671 KDYVTQLVR
-680 QYEVEGAKAQ
+680 KYEIEGAKDKLAA
-690 LSDIG
+690 IG
-695 KKRAQARI
+695 KQRAEASLNLAKANKELENAQKGTAKAPDNQFVPAGAAIDATSRAQIAKESTITGIKGRI
-703 DLAEAG
+703 
-709 KSLDAAKQN
+709 
-718 AANLATQKAVG
+718 
-729 SGGAAPSSSA
+729 
-739 MAQMGASAEIAG
+739 
-751 AERRIRKL
+751 ERI
-759 NDDIKNLNAIEKTIT
+759 NKTIEGL
-774 DAYKSDI
+774 DKQVAAISDVYGEGLRKSAVESIVEDT
-781 YKSVVNSTVSGTGD
+781 SPEGTGT
-795 NDPDDGDGGGGKG
+795 GTGGGKG

-814 DAEENW
+814 DTEENW

-832 KQGELSFKQ
+832 KQGELSYKQ

-874 MLDSKRKAEED
+874 MLDATRKAEED
-885 SAKISAQEEQQRYDE
+885 GAKVSAQEEQQRYDE

-925 IELDHHTRLT
+925 IELDHQTRLT
-935 KIYKDGTDERK
+935 KIYKDGTEERK
-946 KAEKAIQELELK
+946 KAEKAIQDLGLK

-964 SANTDGMQ
+964 SAKTDDKQ
-972 AAEFKQKYFGN
+972 AADFKQKYFGN

-996 AVLDAVYNDEVA
+996 AVIDAVYNDEVA

-1017 LRLEEAYQQAKAS
+1017 LRLEEAYQQAKLS

-1140 AMQLIQ
+1140 AMQVIQ

-1178 SMALIS
+1178 AMALVS

-1275 AASEDKTAS
+1275 AASEAKTAS

-1291 TLRKLNTRL
+1291 TLRKLNTLL

-1322 YERLMRNKNPK
+1322 YERLMRNKNK

>member
-80 ASPKE
+80 ASPRE

-97 NDIERGSA
+97 NDIERGSS
-105 AWDEQKKKIAAVKA
+105 AWDEQKRKIAAVKA

-140 TIQAWQVGIVAAI
+140 TVQAWQVGIVAAI

-189 QVESLNESFK
+189 QVESLNEELK

-410 GRIDDVKAQQQAAAE
+410 GRIDDVKAQQQAAAV
-425 AYAEGTSVTNEAA
+425 AYAEGTSVTKEAA

-449 KSKNAL
+449 KSKKAL
-455 HELTVELGAKLA
+455 HELVVELGAKLA

-490 VNQHWRLLL
+490 VNQHWRLLV

-608 KDAVSKSQE
+608 KDAVSKAQE
-617 EITKINLLVGAMNDE
+617 EITKINLLNDAMNDE
-632 HLSMKE
+632 NLSMKE

-665 ANKKAL
+665 ANASAL
-671 DDYITSLIR
+671 KDYVTQLVR
-680 QYEVEGAKAQ
+680 KYEIEGAKDKLAA
-690 LSDIG
+690 IG
-695 KKRAQARI
+695 KQRAEASLNLAKANKELENAQKGTAKAPDNQFVPAGAAIDATSRAQIAKESTITGIKGRI
-703 DLAEAG
+703 
-709 KSLDAAKQN
+709 
-718 AANLATQKAVG
+718 
-729 SGGAAPSSSA
+729 
-739 MAQMGASAEIAG
+739 
-751 AERRIRKL
+751 ERI
-759 NDDIKNLNAIEKTIT
+759 NKTIEGL
-774 DAYKSDI
+774 DKQVAAISDVYGEGLRKSAVESIVEDT
-781 YKSVVNSTVSGTGD
+781 SPEGTGT
-795 NDPDDGDGGGGKG
+795 GTGGGKG

-814 DAEENW
+814 DTEENW

-832 KQGELSFKQ
+832 KQGELSYKQ

-874 MLDSKRKAEED
+874 MLDSQRKAEED
-885 SAKISAQEEQQRYDE
+885 SAKISAQGEQQRYDE

-925 IELDHHTRLT
+925 IELDHQTRLT
-935 KIYKDGTDERK
+935 KIYKEGTEERK
-946 KAEKAIQELELK
+946 KAEKAIQDLELK

-964 SANTDGMQ
+964 SANSDDKQ
-972 AAEFKQKYFGN
+972 AAEFRQKYFGN

-1017 LRLEEAYQQAKAS
+1017 LRLEEAYHQAKAS

-1140 AMQLIQ
+1140 AMQVIQ

-1275 AASEDKTAS
+1275 AASEAKTAS

-1300 EQPFVTVNTV
+1300 EQPFVTINTV

>member
-30 DLQKA
+30 DLQRA

-80 ASPKE
+80 ASPRE

-105 AWDEQKKKIAAVKA
+105 AWDEQKRKIAAVKA

-140 TIQAWQVGIVAAI
+140 TVQAWQVGIVAAI

-189 QVESLNESFK
+189 QVESLNEEFK

-338 IVKLYKEPA
+338 IVRLYKEPA

-425 AYAEGTSVTNEAA
+425 AYAEGTSVTKEAS

-449 KSKNAL
+449 KSKKAL
-455 HELTVELGAKLA
+455 HELVVELGAKLA

-490 VNQHWRLLL
+490 VNQHWRLLV

-514 AVIRTKALALWTS
+514 AVIKTKALALWTS

-608 KDAVSKSQE
+608 KDAASKAQE
-617 EITKINLLVGAMNDE
+617 EITKINLLVDAMNDE
-632 HLSMKE
+632 NLSMKE

-660 TGKYK
+660 TGKYRANASALKDYVTQLVRKYEIEGAKDKLAAIGKQRAEASLNLAK
-665 ANKKAL
+665 ANKELENAQKG
-671 DDYITSLIR
+671 T
-680 QYEVEGAKAQ
+680 AKAPDNQ
-690 LSDIG
+690 FVPAGAAIDATS
-695 KKRAQARI
+695 RAQIAKESTITGIKGRI
-703 DLAEAG
+703 
-709 KSLDAAKQN
+709 
-718 AANLATQKAVG
+718 
-729 SGGAAPSSSA
+729 
-739 MAQMGASAEIAG
+739 
-751 AERRIRKL
+751 ERI
-759 NDDIKNLNAIEKTIT
+759 NKTIEGL
-774 DAYKSDI
+774 DKQVAAISDVYGEGLRKSAVESIVEDT
-781 YKSVVNSTVSGTGD
+781 SPESTGTGT
-795 NDPDDGDGGGGKG
+795 GGGKG

-814 DAEENW
+814 DSEENW

-832 KQGELSFKQ
+832 KQGELSYKQ

-846 ASINDEFYKKILS
+846 ASINDEFYKKILN
-859 RTDLSEKERLEYTNE
+859 RTDLSEKECLEYTNE

-885 SAKISAQEEQQRYDE
+885 SAKISAQGEQQRYDE

-918 YNAGLEL
+918 YNEGLEL
-925 IELDHHTRLT
+925 IELDHQTRLT
-935 KIYKDGTDERK
+935 KIYKEGTEGRK
-946 KAEKAIQELELK
+946 KAEKAIQDLELK

-964 SANTDGMQ
+964 SANSDDKQ
-972 AAEFKQKYFGN
+972 AAEFRQKYFGN

-996 AVLDAVYNDEVA
+996 AVLDAVYNEEVA

-1017 LRLEEAYQQAKAS
+1017 LRLEEAYQQAKLS

-1140 AMQLIQ
+1140 AMQIIQ
-1146 AIAQTAQNAITGF
+1146 AVAQTAQNAITGF

-1178 SMALIS
+1178 TMALVS

-1197 QAASTGYS
+1197 QAASTGY
-1205 AGGFTKPGAV
+1205 AVGGFTKPGAV

-1222 HAGEWVASQRLVN
+1222 HAGEWVASQKLVN

-1242 INALEQAQRSN
+1242 INALEEAQRSN

-1275 AASEDKTAS
+1275 AASEAKTES

>member
-105 AWDEQKKKIAAVKA
+105 AWDEQKRKIAAVKA

-238 NVALDDLGEGATLTL
+238 NVALDDLGDGATLTL
-253 SKLTGIFGDEAIYG
+253 SKLTGIFGDAAIYG

-425 AYAEGTSVTNEAA
+425 AYAEGTSVTKEAA

-449 KSKNAL
+449 KSKKAL
-455 HELTVELGAKLA
+455 HELVVELGAKLA

-490 VNQHWRLLL
+490 VNQHWRLLA

-608 KDAVSKSQE
+608 KDAVSKSQD
-617 EITKINLLVGAMNDE
+617 EITKINLLVDAMNDE
-632 HLSMKE
+632 NLSMKE
-638 RARAANELNRII
+638 RAKAANELNRII

-665 ANKKAL
+665 ANASAL
-671 DDYITSLIR
+671 KDYVTQLVR
-680 QYEVEGAKAQ
+680 KYEIEGAKDKLAA
-690 LSDIG
+690 IG
-695 KKRAQARI
+695 KQRAEASLNLAKANKELENAQKGTAKAPDNQFVPAGASIDATSRAQIAKESTITGIKGRI
-703 DLAEAG
+703 
-709 KSLDAAKQN
+709 
-718 AANLATQKAVG
+718 
-729 SGGAAPSSSA
+729 
-739 MAQMGASAEIAG
+739 
-751 AERRIRKL
+751 ERI
-759 NDDIKNLNAIEKTIT
+759 NKTIEGL
-774 DAYKSDI
+774 DKQVAAISDVYGEGLRKSAVESIVEDT
-781 YKSVVNSTVSGTGD
+781 SPEGTGT
-795 NDPDDGDGGGGKG
+795 GTGGGKG

-814 DAEENW
+814 DTEENW

-832 KQGELSFKQ
+832 KQGELSYKQ

-846 ASINDEFYKKILS
+846 ASINDEFYRKILS

-906 QRYIDDEISRET
+906 QRYIDDEISQET
-918 YNAGLEL
+918 YNEGLEL
-925 IELDHHTRLT
+925 IELDHQTRLT
-935 KIYKDGTDERK
+935 KIYKDGTEERK
-946 KAEKAIQELELK
+946 KAEKAIQDMELK

-964 SANTDGMQ
+964 SANTDDKQ

-1017 LRLEEAYQQAKAS
+1017 LRLEEAYQQAKLS

-1140 AMQLIQ
+1140 AMQVIQ

-1178 SMALIS
+1178 TMALVS
-1184 GGIQIAMIKKQQQ
+1184 GGLQIAMIQKQQQ

-1275 AASEDKTAS
+1275 AASEAKTAS

-1322 YERLMRNKNPK
+1322 YERLMRNKNK

>member
-30 DLQKA
+30 DLQRA

-42 GDKSAKDIYKELKTA
+42 GDKSAKDIYKELKVA
-57 RQELRQMQRDV
+57 RNELRQMQRDV
-68 VNVDNVLKNLSK
+68 VSVDNVLKNLSK

-105 AWDEQKKKIAAVKA
+105 AWEEQKRKIAAVKA
-119 ELQKVNT
+119 ELQKVNA
-126 VVGEQEKGWARVKS
+126 VVSEQEKGWARVKS
-140 TIQAWQVGIVAAI
+140 NIKEWQVGIVAAI

-158 FVSGIGNSVE
+158 FASGIGNSVE

-174 HEMTNVQKYTGMTKD
+174 HEMTNVQKYTGMTKE

-253 SKLTGIFGDEAIYG
+253 SKLTGIFGDEKIYG

-294 EFTSRLGGVASQAHM
+294 EFTSRLGGVASQARM

-347 KFANAAGMDVK
+347 KFAEAAGIDVK
-358 KFTELVKT
+358 KFAELVKT

-398 GSEAVKTLTTLA
+398 GSEAVKTLATLA
-410 GRIDDVKAQQQAAAE
+410 GRIDEVKAQQQAAAE
-425 AYAEGTSVTNEAA
+425 AYAEGTSVTKEAS

-455 HELTVELGAKLA
+455 HEVVVELGAKLA

-490 VNQHWRLLL
+490 VNQHWRLLV

-514 AVIRTKALALWTS
+514 AVIKTKALALWTS
-527 TITVLQKAWTA
+527 TITVLQKVWTA

-608 KDAVSKSQE
+608 KDAVSKSQD
-617 EITKINLLVGAMNDE
+617 EITKINLLVDAMNDE
-632 HLSMKE
+632 NLSMKE

-665 ANKKAL
+665 ANASAL
-671 DDYITSLIR
+671 KDYVTQLVR
-680 QYEVEGAKAQ
+680 KYEIEGAKDKLAA
-690 LSDIG
+690 IG
-695 KKRAQARI
+695 KQRAEASLNLAKANKELENAKKGTAKAPDNQFVPAGASIDATSRAQIAKESTITGIKGRI
-703 DLAEAG
+703 
-709 KSLDAAKQN
+709 
-718 AANLATQKAVG
+718 
-729 SGGAAPSSSA
+729 
-739 MAQMGASAEIAG
+739 
-751 AERRIRKL
+751 ERI
-759 NDDIKNLNAIEKTIT
+759 NKTIEGL
-774 DAYKSDI
+774 DKQVAAISDVYGEGLRKSAVESIVEDT
-781 YKSVVNSTVSGTGD
+781 SPGGTGT
-795 NDPDDGDGGGGKG
+795 GTGGGGKG
-808 NQSGKF
+808 NGVGKF

-832 KQGELSFKQ
+832 KQGELSYKQ

-846 ASINDEFYKKILS
+846 ASINNEFYKKILS

-874 MLDSKRKAEED
+874 MLDARRKAEED
-885 SAKISAQEEQQRYDE
+885 GAKVSAQDEQQRYNE

-918 YNAGLEL
+918 YNEGLEL
-925 IELDHHTRLT
+925 IELDHQTRLT
-935 KIYKDGTDERK
+935 KIYKDGTEERK
-946 KAEKAIQELELK
+946 KAEKAIQDLELK

-964 SANTDGMQ
+964 SANTDDKQ

-1017 LRLEEAYQQAKAS
+1017 LRLEEAYQQAKLS

-1126 EIAKAKNKANKKMF
+1126 DIAKAKNKANKKMF
-1140 AMQLIQ
+1140 AMQVIQ

-1222 HAGEWVASQRLVN
+1222 HAGEWVASQKLVN

-1275 AASEDKTAS
+1275 AASEAKTAS

>member
-105 AWDEQKKKIAAVKA
+105 AWDEQKRKIAAVKA
-119 ELQKVNT
+119 ELQKVNA
-126 VVGEQEKGWARVKS
+126 VVGEQEKGWARLKS
-140 TIQAWQVGIVAAI
+140 TVQAWQVGIVAAI

-189 QVESLNESFK
+189 QVESLNEELK

-425 AYAEGTSVTNEAA
+425 AYAEGTSVTKEAA

-449 KSKNAL
+449 KSKKAL
-455 HELTVELGAKLA
+455 HELVVELGAKLA

-490 VNQHWRLLL
+490 VNQHWRLLV

-608 KDAVSKSQE
+608 KDAVSKAQE
-617 EITKINLLVGAMNDE
+617 EITKINLLVDAMNDE
-632 HLSMKE
+632 HLSMEE

-690 LSDIG
+690 LSDIS

-718 AANLATQKAVG
+718 AANLAAQKAVG

-759 NDDIKNLNAIEKTIT
+759 NDDIKNLNALEKTIT

-795 NDPDDGDGGGGKG
+795 NAPDDGDGGGGKG
-808 NQSGKF
+808 KGAGKF

-832 KQGELSFKQ
+832 KQGELSYKQ

-846 ASINDEFYKKILS
+846 ASINDEFYKKILN

-874 MLDSKRKAEED
+874 MLDARRKAEED
-885 SAKISAQEEQQRYDE
+885 GAKVSAQDEQQRYDE

-925 IELDHHTRLT
+925 IELDHQTRLT
-935 KIYKDGTDERK
+935 KIYKEGTEERK
-946 KAEKAIQELELK
+946 KAEKAIQDLELK

-964 SANTDGMQ
+964 SANTDDKQ

-983 SAEEDAAAYGASM
+983 SAEEDAAAYGAYM

-1017 LRLEEAYQQAKAS
+1017 LRLEEAYQQAKLS
-1030 LAKQYNQQIADD
+1030 LAKQYNQQVADD

-1051 NRMQDFFNSDGYQKT
+1051 TRMQDFFNSDGYQKT

-1126 EIAKAKNKANKKMF
+1126 DIAKAKNKANKKMF

-1275 AASEDKTAS
+1275 AASEAKATS

>member
-68 VNVDNVLKNLSK
+68 VNVDNVLKKLSK

-282 SQNCSASAPFIA
+282 SQNCSASAPYIA

-425 AYAEGTSVTNEAA
+425 AYAEGTSVTKEAA

-449 KSKNAL
+449 KSKKAL
-455 HELTVELGAKLA
+455 HELVVELGAKLA

-490 VNQHWRLLL
+490 VNQHWRLLV

-514 AVIRTKALALWTS
+514 AVIKTKALALWTS

-608 KDAVSKSQE
+608 KDAVSKSQD
-617 EITKINLLVGAMNDE
+617 EITKINLLVAAMNDE
-632 HLSMKE
+632 NISMKE

-660 TGKYK
+660 TGKYRANAAALKDYVTQLVRKYEIEGAKDKLAAIGKQRAEASLNLAK
-665 ANKKAL
+665 ANKELENAQKG
-671 DDYITSLIR
+671 T
-680 QYEVEGAKAQ
+680 AKAPDNQ
-690 LSDIG
+690 FVPAGAAIDATS
-695 KKRAQARI
+695 RAQIAKESTITGIKGRI
-703 DLAEAG
+703 
-709 KSLDAAKQN
+709 
-718 AANLATQKAVG
+718 
-729 SGGAAPSSSA
+729 
-739 MAQMGASAEIAG
+739 
-751 AERRIRKL
+751 ERI
-759 NDDIKNLNAIEKTIT
+759 NKTIEGL
-774 DAYKSDI
+774 DKQVAAISDVYGEGLRKSAVESIVEDT
-781 YKSVVNSTVSGTGD
+781 SPEGTGT
-795 NDPDDGDGGGGKG
+795 GTGGGKG

-814 DAEENW
+814 DSEENW

-832 KQGELSFKQ
+832 KQGELSYKQ

-925 IELDHHTRLT
+925 IELDHQTRLT

-964 SANTDGMQ
+964 SANTDDKQ
-972 AAEFKQKYFGN
+972 AADFKQKYFGN

-996 AVLDAVYNDEVA
+996 AVIDAVYNDEVA

-1017 LRLEEAYQQAKAS
+1017 LRLEEAYQQAKLS

-1140 AMQLIQ
+1140 AMQVIQ

-1178 SMALIS
+1178 AMALVS

-1275 AASEDKTAS
+1275 AASEAKTAS

-1322 YERLMRNKNPK
+1322 YERLMRNKNK

>member
-105 AWDEQKKKIAAVKA
+105 AWDEQRRKIAAVKA

-126 VVGEQEKGWARVKS
+126 VVGEQEKGWARLKS
-140 TIQAWQVGIVAAI
+140 TVQAWQVGIVAAI

-199 KMDTRTSREELNKL
+199 EMDTRTSREELNKL

-238 NVALDDLGEGATLTL
+238 NVALDDLGDGATLTL

-282 SQNCSASAPFIA
+282 SQNCSASAPYIA

-425 AYAEGTSVTNEAA
+425 AYAEGTSVTKEAA

-449 KSKNAL
+449 KSKKAL
-455 HELTVELGAKLA
+455 HELVVELGAKLA

-490 VNQHWRLLL
+490 VNQHWRLLV

-573 GLLVSVITAAVAGLA
+573 GLLVSVITASVAGLA

-608 KDAVSKSQE
+608 KDAVSKAQE
-617 EITKINLLVGAMNDE
+617 EITKINLLVDAMNDE
-632 HLSMKE
+632 NLSMKE
-638 RARAANELNRII
+638 RAKAANELNRII

-665 ANKKAL
+665 ANASAL
-671 DDYITSLIR
+671 KDYVTQLVR
-680 QYEVEGAKAQ
+680 KYEIEGAKDKLAA
-690 LSDIG
+690 IG
-695 KKRAQARI
+695 KQRAEASLNLAKANKELENAKKGTAKAPDNQFVPAGASIDATSRAQIAKESTITGIKGRI
-703 DLAEAG
+703 
-709 KSLDAAKQN
+709 
-718 AANLATQKAVG
+718 
-729 SGGAAPSSSA
+729 
-739 MAQMGASAEIAG
+739 
-751 AERRIRKL
+751 ERI
-759 NDDIKNLNAIEKTIT
+759 NKTIEGL
-774 DAYKSDI
+774 DKQVAAISDVYGEGLRKSAVESIVEDT
-781 YKSVVNSTVSGTGD
+781 SPGGTGT
-795 NDPDDGDGGGGKG
+795 GTGGGGKG
-808 NQSGKF
+808 NGVGKF

-832 KQGELSFKQ
+832 KQGELSYKQ
-841 YTEKI
+841 YTEEI
-846 ASINDEFYKKILS
+846 ASINDEFYKKILN

-874 MLDSKRKAEED
+874 MLDARRKAEED
-885 SAKISAQEEQQRYDE
+885 GAKVSAQDEQQRYDD

-918 YNAGLEL
+918 YNEGLEL
-925 IELDHHTRLT
+925 IELDHQTRLT
-935 KIYKDGTDERK
+935 KIYKDGTEERK
-946 KAEKAIQELELK
+946 KAEKAIQEFELK

-964 SANTDGMQ
+964 SANTDDKQ

-1017 LRLEEAYQQAKAS
+1017 LRLEEAYQQAKLS

-1275 AASEDKTAS
+1275 AASEAKTTS

-1322 YERLMRNKNPK
+1322 YERLMRNKNK

>member
-425 AYAEGTSVTNEAA
+425 AYAEGTSVTKEAA

-449 KSKNAL
+449 KSKKAL
-455 HELTVELGAKLA
+455 HELVVELGAKLA

-490 VNQHWRLLL
+490 VNQHWRLLV

-514 AVIRTKALALWTS
+514 AVIKTKALALWTS

-573 GLLVSVITAAVAGLA
+573 GLLVSVITAAVSGLA
-588 LLATKTR
+588 LLTTKTR

-608 KDAVSKSQE
+608 KDAVSKAQE
-617 EITKINLLVGAMNDE
+617 EITKINLLVDAMNDE
-632 HLSMKE
+632 NLSMKE

-660 TGKYK
+660 TGKYRANASALKDYVTQLVRKYEIEGAKDKLAAIGKQRAEASLNLAK
-665 ANKKAL
+665 ANKELENARKG
-671 DDYITSLIR
+671 T
-680 QYEVEGAKAQ
+680 AKAPDNQ
-690 LSDIG
+690 FVPAGAAIDATS
-695 KKRAQARI
+695 RAQIAKESTITGIKGRI
-703 DLAEAG
+703 
-709 KSLDAAKQN
+709 
-718 AANLATQKAVG
+718 
-729 SGGAAPSSSA
+729 
-739 MAQMGASAEIAG
+739 
-751 AERRIRKL
+751 ERI
-759 NDDIKNLNAIEKTIT
+759 NKTIEGL
-774 DAYKSDI
+774 DKQVAAISDVYGEGLRKSAVESIVEDT
-781 YKSVVNSTVSGTGD
+781 SPEGTGT
-795 NDPDDGDGGGGKG
+795 GTGGGGKG
-808 NQSGKF
+808 KGAGKF

-832 KQGELSFKQ
+832 KKGELSYKQ

-874 MLDSKRKAEED
+874 MLDARRKAEED
-885 SAKISAQEEQQRYDE
+885 GAKVSAQDEQQRYYE

-925 IELDHHTRLT
+925 IELDHQTRLT
-935 KIYKDGTDERK
+935 KIYKDGTEERK
-946 KAEKAIQELELK
+946 KAEKAIQDLELK

-964 SANTDGMQ
+964 SANPDDKQ
-972 AAEFKQKYFGN
+972 ASEFKQKYFGN

-1017 LRLEEAYQQAKAS
+1017 LRLEEAYQQAKLS

-1140 AMQLIQ
+1140 AMQVIQ

-1178 SMALIS
+1178 AMALVS

-1275 AASEDKTAS
+1275 AASEAKTAS

-1322 YERLMRNKNPK
+1322 YERLMRNKNK

>member
-80 ASPKE
+80 ASPRE

-105 AWDEQKKKIAAVKA
+105 AWDEQKRKIAAVKA

-140 TIQAWQVGIVAAI
+140 TVQAWQVGIVAAI

-174 HEMTNVQKYTGMTKD
+174 HEMTNVQKYTGMTKE
-189 QVESLNESFK
+189 QVESLNEEFK

-213 AQDAGRLGKSSEED
+213 AQDAGRLGKTSEED

-425 AYAEGTSVTNEAA
+425 AYAEGTSVTKEAA

-449 KSKNAL
+449 KSKKAL
-455 HELTVELGAKLA
+455 HELVVELGAKLA

-490 VNQHWRLLL
+490 VNQHWRLLV

-595 EQSAAQKALNDIK
+595 EQSAAQKTLNDIK
-608 KDAVSKSQE
+608 KDAVSKAQE
-617 EITKINLLVGAMNDE
+617 EITKINLLNAAMNDE
-632 HLSMKE
+632 NLSMKE
-638 RARAANELNRII
+638 RAKAANELNRII

-665 ANKKAL
+665 ANASAL
-671 DDYITSLIR
+671 KDYVTQLVR
-680 QYEVEGAKAQ
+680 KYEIEGAKDKLAA
-690 LSDIG
+690 IG
-695 KKRAQARI
+695 KQRAEASLNLAKANKELENAQKGTAKAADNQFVPAGAAIDATSRAQIAKESTITGIKGRI
-703 DLAEAG
+703 
-709 KSLDAAKQN
+709 
-718 AANLATQKAVG
+718 
-729 SGGAAPSSSA
+729 
-739 MAQMGASAEIAG
+739 
-751 AERRIRKL
+751 ERI
-759 NDDIKNLNAIEKTIT
+759 NKTIEGL
-774 DAYKSDI
+774 DKQVAAISDVYGEGLRKSAVESIVEDT
-781 YKSVVNSTVSGTGD
+781 SPEGTGT
-795 NDPDDGDGGGGKG
+795 GTGGGGKG

-814 DAEENW
+814 DSEENW

-832 KQGELSFKQ
+832 KKGELSYKQ

-846 ASINDEFYKKILS
+846 ASINDEFYKKILN

-874 MLDSKRKAEED
+874 MLDAKRKAEED
-885 SAKISAQEEQQRYDE
+885 SAKISAQAEQQRYDE
-900 KMARWK
+900 NMARWK
-906 QRYIDDEISRET
+906 QRYIDDEISQET
-918 YNAGLEL
+918 YNEGLEL
-925 IELDHHTRLT
+925 IELDHQTRLT
-935 KIYKDGTDERK
+935 KIYKEGTEERK
-946 KAEKAIQELELK
+946 KAEKAIQDLELK

-964 SANTDGMQ
+964 SANSDDKQ
-972 AAEFKQKYFGN
+972 AAEFRQKYFGN

-996 AVLDAVYNDEVA
+996 AVLDAVYNDEVT

-1017 LRLEEAYQQAKAS
+1017 LRLEEAYQQAKLS

-1051 NRMQDFFNSDGYQKT
+1051 NRMQDFFNSEGYQKT

-1140 AMQLIQ
+1140 AMQIIQ
-1146 AIAQTAQNAITGF
+1146 AVAQTAQNAITGF

-1178 SMALIS
+1178 TMALVS

-1222 HAGEWVASQRLVN
+1222 HAGEWVASQKLVN

-1275 AASEDKTAS
+1275 AASEAKTAS

>member
-105 AWDEQKKKIAAVKA
+105 AWDEQKRKIAAVKA

-189 QVESLNESFK
+189 QVESLNEEFK

-253 SKLTGIFGDEAIYG
+253 SKLTGIFGDEKIYG

-282 SQNCSASAPFIA
+282 SQNCSASAPYIA

-425 AYAEGTSVTNEAA
+425 AYAEGTSVTKEAA

-449 KSKNAL
+449 KSKKAL
-455 HELTVELGAKLA
+455 HELVVELGAKLA

-490 VNQHWRLLL
+490 VNQHWRLLV

-538 VQMLAASAVA
+538 VQMLSASAVA

-608 KDAVSKSQE
+608 KDAVSKSQD
-617 EITKINLLVGAMNDE
+617 EITKINLLVDAMNDE
-632 HLSMKE
+632 NISMKE

-759 NDDIKNLNAIEKTIT
+759 NDDIKNLNALEKTIT

-781 YKSVVNSTVSGTGD
+781 YKSVVNSTASGTGN
-795 NDPDDGDGGGGKG
+795 NDPGDGAGGGGKG

-859 RTDLSEKERLEYTNE
+859 RTDLSEKERLEYTND
-874 MLDSKRKAEED
+874 MLDAKRKAEED
-885 SAKISAQEEQQRYDE
+885 SAKISAQSEQQRYDE
-900 KMARWK
+900 NMARWK

-918 YNAGLEL
+918 YNEGLEL
-925 IELDHHTRLT
+925 IELDHQTRLT
-935 KIYKDGTDERK
+935 QIYKEGTEERK
-946 KAEKAIQELELK
+946 KADKALQDAQLK
-958 SKGGTA
+958 GKGDTA
-964 SANTDGMQ
+964 TPTDGGQ
-972 AAEFKQKYFGN
+972 AAQFKQKYFGN
-983 SAEEDAAAYGASM
+983 NAEENAAAYGASM

-1017 LRLEEAYQQAKAS
+1017 LRLEEAYQQAKLS

-1126 EIAKAKNKANKKMF
+1126 DIAKAKNKANKKMF

-1275 AASEDKTAS
+1275 AASEAKTAS

-1300 EQPFVTVNTV
+1300 GQPFVTVNTV

>member
-1 MANEITTVETRI
+1 MANNKITTVETRI

-24 MQQRCK
+24 MQQRCR

-42 GDKSAKDIYKELKTA
+42 GDKSAKDIYKELKVA
-57 RQELRQMQRDV
+57 RNELRQMQRDV
-68 VNVDNVLKNLSK
+68 VSVDNVLKHLSK

-105 AWDEQKKKIAAVKA
+105 AWEEQKRKIAAVKA

-126 VVGEQEKGWARVKS
+126 VVGEQEKGWARIKS
-140 TIQAWQVGIVAAI
+140 SLKEWQVGIVAAI

-174 HEMTNVQKYTGMTKD
+174 HEMTNVQKYTGMTKE

-253 SKLTGIFGDEAIYG
+253 SKLTGIFGDEEIYG

-294 EFTSRLGGVASQAHM
+294 EFTSRLGGVASQAHL

-347 KFANAAGMDVK
+347 KFAEAAGIDVK
-358 KFTELVKT
+358 KFAELVKT

-398 GSEAVKTLTTLA
+398 GSEAVKTLSTLA
-410 GRIDDVKAQQQAAAE
+410 GRIDEVKAQQQAAAE
-425 AYAEGTSVTNEAA
+425 AYAEGTSVTKEAA

-455 HELTVELGAKLA
+455 HEVVVELGAKLA
-467 PVMTTTNNVL
+467 PVMTTTNNIL
-477 VGLGRALMSVVGW
+477 VGMGRAFISVAGW
-490 VNQHWRLLL
+490 VSQHWRLLV
-499 SLTAAVVAYNVAVNL
+499 SLTAAIVAYNVAVNL

-538 VQMLAASAVA
+538 VQMLAAAAVA
-548 LLSGNVTRATAA
+548 LLSGNVTRATTA
-560 FRVFSGVLKANPI
+560 FRVFSAVLKANPI
-573 GLLVSVITAAVAGLA
+573 GLLVAAITATAAGLA
-588 LLATKTR
+588 LLISKTKQ
-595 EQSAAQKALNDIK
+595 QSEAQKALNKIHEDAVAKAQDRITNVKLLAAAVDDETLSETERIKAIK
-608 KDAVSKSQE
+608 KLEDIVP
-617 EITKINLLVGAMNDE
+617 G
-632 HLSMKE
+632 
-638 RARAANELNRII
+638 
-650 PNYNAQLDAT
+650 YNAQLDAT
-660 TGKYK
+660 TGKYRQ
-665 ANKKAL
+665 NKKAV
-671 DDYITSLIR
+671 DDYIASLIR
-680 QYEVEGAKAQ
+680 QYEVEGAKVQ
-690 LSDIG
+690 LSEIG
-695 KKRAQARI
+695 KKRAQAKI

-709 KSLDAAKQN
+709 KSLNAAKQN
-718 AANLATQKAVG
+718 AANLATQPAVG

-739 MAQMGASAEIAG
+739 MAQMSASAEIAG
-751 AERRIRKL
+751 AQRRIKKL
-759 NDDIKNLNAIEKTIT
+759 NDTIKNLDELEKTIV
-774 DAYKSDI
+774 DAYKPGLIASAIAGTTAETDDIVPPGGSD
-781 YKSVVNSTVSGTGD
+781 T
-795 NDPDDGDGGGGKG
+795 GKG
-808 NQSGKF
+808 STPGKF

-832 KQGELSFKQ
+832 KQGELSYKQ
-841 YTEKI
+841 YTDKI
-846 ASINDEFYKKILS
+846 AAINDEFYQKILS
-859 RTDLSEKERLEYTNE
+859 RTDLSENERLEYTRD
-874 MLDSKRKAEED
+874 MLDAKRKAEED
-885 SAKISAQEEQQRYDE
+885 SAKISAQAEQQRYDE
-900 KMARWK
+900 NMARWK

-918 YNAGLEL
+918 YNEGLEL
-925 IELDHHTRLT
+925 IELAHQTNLT
-935 KIYKDGTDERK
+935 KIYKEGTEERK
-946 KAEKAIQELELK
+946 KADKALQDLGLK
-958 SKGGTA
+958 GKG
-964 SANTDGMQ
+964 NTSTPSDDGQ
-972 AAEFKQKYFGN
+972 AAQFKQKYFGN
-983 SAEEDAAAYGASM
+983 NAEENAAAYAASM
-996 AVLDAVYNDEVA
+996 SVLDTVYQDEVA
-1008 KAAGNKQEL
+1008 KAAGNKDEL
-1017 LRLEEAYQQAKAS
+1017 LRLEEAYQQAR
-1030 LAKQYNQQIADD
+1030 LNIAKQYNQRIGDD
-1042 QVSAAEEAY
+1042 QVSAAETAY
-1051 NRMQDFFNSDGYQKT
+1051 NNMQEFFNSKGYQKT
-1066 SQAVGSVMGGLSDIF
+1066 SQAVGNVMGGLSEIF

-1109 AEGNNYKVK
+1109 AEGNSYKVK

-1140 AMQLIQ
+1140 AMQIIQ
-1146 AIAQTAQNAITGF
+1146 AVAQTAQNAITGF

-1178 SMALIS
+1178 TMALVS

-1197 QAASTGYS
+1197 QAASTGY
-1205 AGGFTKPGAV
+1205 AVGGFTKPGAV

-1222 HAGEWVASQRLVN
+1222 HAGEWVASQKLVN

-1242 INALEQAQRSN
+1242 INALEEAQRAN

-1262 VSRSITAPMATAS
+1262 VSRSITAPMATAN
-1275 AASEDKTAS
+1275 AASEAKTTS
-1284 NRDELAT
+1284 NRDDLTA
-1291 TLRKLNTRL
+1291 TLRQLNSRL

-1310 TGDTGIKKAQDD
+1310 TGDAGIKKAQDD
-1322 YERLMRNKNPK
+1322 YAKLMRNKNPK
-1333 K
+1333 TK

>member
-35 YTDAAKA
+35 YADAAKA
-42 GDKSAKDIYKELKTA
+42 GDKSAKDIYKELKIA
-57 RQELRQMQRDV
+57 RNELRQMQRDV
-68 VNVDNVLKNLSK
+68 VSVDNVLKNLSK

-105 AWDEQKKKIAAVKA
+105 AWEEQKRKIAAVKA

-140 TIQAWQVGIVAAI
+140 GIKEWQAGLAAGIGYIKDFVG
-153 GAVTR
+153 
-158 FVSGIGNSVE
+158 SIGNSVE

-174 HEMTNVQKYTGMTKD
+174 HEMTNVQKYTGMTKE

-253 SKLTGIFGDEAIYG
+253 SKLTGIFGDEEIYG

-294 EFTSRLGGVASQAHM
+294 EFTSRLGGVASQARM

-347 KFANAAGMDVK
+347 KFAEAAGIDVK

-398 GSEAVKTLTTLA
+398 GSEAVKTLSTLA

-425 AYAEGTSVTNEAA
+425 AYAEGTSVTKEAA

-449 KSKNAL
+449 KSKKAL
-455 HELTVELGAKLA
+455 HELVVELGAKLA

-490 VNQHWRLLL
+490 VNQHWRLLV
-499 SLTAAVVAYNVAVNL
+499 SLTAAIVAYNVAVNL

-538 VQMLAASAVA
+538 VQMLAASAAA

-608 KDAVSKSQE
+608 KDAVSKSQD
-617 EITKINLLVGAMNDE
+617 EITKINLLVDAMNDE
-632 HLSMKE
+632 NLSMKE

-660 TGKYK
+660 TGKYRANASALKDYVTQLVRKYEIEGAKDKLTAIGKQRAEASLNLAK
-665 ANKKAL
+665 ANKELENAQKG
-671 DDYITSLIR
+671 T
-680 QYEVEGAKAQ
+680 AKAPDNQ
-690 LSDIG
+690 FVPAGAAIDATS
-695 KKRAQARI
+695 RAQ
-703 DLAEAG
+703 
-709 KSLDAAKQN
+709 
-718 AANLATQKAVG
+718 
-729 SGGAAPSSSA
+729 
-739 MAQMGASAEIAG
+739 
-751 AERRIRKL
+751 
-759 NDDIKNLNAIEKTIT
+759 IEKESTIT
-774 DAYKSDI
+774 GIKGRIERINRTIEGLDKQVAAISDVYGEGLRKSAVESIVEDT
-781 YKSVVNSTVSGTGD
+781 SPEGTGT
-795 NDPDDGDGGGGKG
+795 GTGGGKG

-832 KQGELSFKQ
+832 KQGELSYKQ

-874 MLDSKRKAEED
+874 MLDAKRKAEED
-885 SAKISAQEEQQRYDE
+885 SAKISAQAEQQRYDE
-900 KMARWK
+900 NMARWK

-918 YNAGLEL
+918 YNEGLEL
-925 IELDHHTRLT
+925 IELAHQTRLT
-935 KIYKDGTDERK
+935 QIYADGTEERK
-946 KAEKAIQELELK
+946 KADKALQDAQLK
-958 SKGGTA
+958 SKGETTTPTG
-964 SANTDGMQ
+964 DGQ
-972 AAEFKQKYFGN
+972 AEQFKQKYFGN
-983 SAEEDAAAYGASM
+983 NAEENAAAYAASM
-996 AVLDAVYNDEVA
+996 SVLDTVYQDEVA
-1008 KAAGNKQEL
+1008 KAAGNKEEL
-1017 LRLEEAYQQAKAS
+1017 LRLEEAYQQAR
-1030 LAKQYNQQIADD
+1030 LNIAKQYNQQIGDD
-1042 QVSAAEEAY
+1042 QVSSAEAAY
-1051 NRMQDFFNSDGYQKT
+1051 NNMQEFFNSEGYQKT
-1066 SQAVGSVMGGLSDIF
+1066 SQAVGNVMGGLNEIF

-1109 AEGNNYKVK
+1109 AEGNSYKVK

-1140 AMQLIQ
+1140 AMQIIQ
-1146 AIAQTAQNAITGF
+1146 AVAQTAQNAITGF

-1178 SMALIS
+1178 TMALVS

-1197 QAASTGYS
+1197 QAASTGY
-1205 AGGFTKPGAV
+1205 AVGGFTKRGAV

-1222 HAGEWVASQRLVN
+1222 HAGEWVASQKLVN

-1242 INALEQAQRSN
+1242 INALEEAQRSN

-1275 AASEDKTAS
+1275 AASETKTTS
-1284 NRDELAT
+1284 SRDDLTA
-1291 TLRKLNTRL
+1291 TLRQLNTRL

-1310 TGDTGIKKAQDD
+1310 TGDAGIKKAQDD
-1322 YERLMRNKNPK
+1322 YDKLMRNKNPK
-1333 K
+1333 TK